1 MLCCGSFLVVVILYG
16 APVVSCAVFL
26 DPDFEELCLQVVL
39 VMVLYILVASVWTL
53 VLRMLFGL
61 SVMMV
66 VVLWHILVVPV
77 WVLVLSMLFWL

>member
-16 APVVSCAVFL
+16 APVESCAFFL
-26 DPDFEELCLQVVL
+26 DPNFEELCVQVVL
-39 VMVLYILVASVWTL
+39 VMVLYILVVSVWTL

>member
-1 MLCCGSFLVVVILYG
+1 MLCCGSFLVVVMLYG

-26 DPDFEELCLQVVL
+26 DPDFEELCDHVVL
-39 VMVLYILVASVWTL
+39 VMVLYILVVSVWTL